1 MNRVRYRISIF
12 HALGG
17 ESFTAYGSSC
27 GGGLDFL
34 ADGGT
39 LFALGTHEFII
50 ELEIHPHA
58 RGDAEVIAE
67 AEVVFGGAAALALFH
82 LSEVGCRDSAAAG
95 DLGLRQAGFLQGFPE
110 SLGKEVEQGNLGG
123 FHFHVKRSVVVGDSD
138 MGGAAA
144 FPLEDD
150 APLLV
155 DADAPESLEIAGEG
169 FEAIGRWLAELID
182 GDNPVNLAEFHQ
194 SPWLDVAGEFPR
206 RFPRGRLWRFLC
218 MRSFRLPE

>member
-1 MNRVRYRISIF
+1 MF
-12 HALGG
+12 KTDGA
-17 ESFTAYGSSC
+17 SC

-39 LFALGTHEFII
+39 LFPFGTHEFVI

-58 RGDAEVIAE
+58 RCDSEVIAE
-67 AEVVFGGAAALALFH
+67 AEIVFGGAAALALFH

-110 SLGKEVEQGNLGG
+110 SLGEEVEQGNPGG
-123 FHFHVKRSVVVGDSD
+123 LRFHVRNSVVVGDSD
-138 MGGAAA
+138 MGGSAA

-169 FEAIGRWLAELID
+169 FEAIGGWLAELID

-206 RFPRGRLWRFLC
+206 QFSEEDFGGF
-218 MRSFRLPE
+218 FA